1 MPTDGGNAEGSAQR
15 EDGGGVVV
23 FFCYYN
29 TLFNM
34 LLSYSILKIIFS
46 IMIFISD
53 FILLNSTLTLFK
65 LFLLFVYSL
74 VCPYCPPVCLT
85 LHLMVAYDIAA
96 KRISDMVAGK

>member
-1 MPTDGGNAEGSAQR
+1 
-15 EDGGGVVV
+15 
-23 FFCYYN
+23 
-29 TLFNM
+29 M